1 MWLATAFVIGS
12 GRQSLGLEQD
22 IVAPPFLECDARAGF
37 NAVWEVF
44 RAQVAANAQQGWP
57 LDHGLALMA
66 AQLLDVYDDAST
78 GRSWAHP
85 AGAVWESFR
94 TGGADWPMLPPAV
107 QVVPAGGGQEG
118 SLIIESS
125 RAAARGHVCLYG
137 LATALFVAYRHE
149 VARGVA
155 DAHRHLEVILWL
167 LGETAGGEQ
176 LFDFLE
182 SSQWPVRSI
191 DVEVNLDLA
200 SSEAARFV
208 LHSRLRLQRVPY
220 SAAGKTKIGPSF
232 VAPRL
237 VSSLHSSPLGLRLA
251 VVGIHGATSLEPAS
265 ALAAA
270 WPGASPSGGA
280 PMEQRFFG
288 HPCPRYELTTYL
300 CDWKNAMLPGT
311 GGEDAVAEVLAEMVN
326 MTAQHVE
333 RAWEP
338 HAALA
343 RLAAAYAAEGF
354 LRHAELWLCSGPA
367 VLCAL
372 LHATAPEKPM
382 IFWHC
387 RHLLDGLGALAN
399 ATRTL
404 VLMSLRTMA
413 AAPGVAFL
421 ACEDFAAAQ
430 AAAQLGVAAPA
441 VQRRLGLYTE
451 AYPWRG
457 FDAGG
462 KGEDVVVL
470 RSMLWSRLPGLYFRA
485 VLEAFVEENRA
496 RFNFRFTFGS
506 DTTDRLVPYQELG
519 LHRCAVLVPND
530 LTMAAFVEA
539 FAMGIPLF
547 MPTDEWLYRLQK
559 SVPYGFMVSEGGQR
573 RWRRTAAGAFLE
585 GEASGRWAC
594 PPLACAL
601 GLRYVATHAALRV
614 HPAAPQRRRRARG
627 RAPHPEPRHAPVG
640 DSGQGGAFAPLAK
653 YPYTPHRHDAAD
665 HHHRLGL
672 LGLGSR
678 QRERH
683 RHRQRRSAAA
693 AHAAHATSLRRLG
706 LRAPELRCRWLAGL
720 PPPGRAQRRARLPGL
735 ARDGRGQRHDAA
747 ARLTGG
753 GLGGGRG
760 GAGRRAPDFSS
771 SCLQ

>member
-107 QVVPAGGGQEG
+107 QVVPAGGGQEGLCPLTAQRLLLPRQAPTPG

-441 VQRRLGLYTE
+441 VQR
-451 AYPWRG
+451 
-457 FDAGG
+457 
-462 KGEDVVVL
+462 
-470 RSMLWSRLPGLYFRA
+470 
-485 VLEAFVEENRA
+485 
-496 RFNFRFTFGS
+496 
-506 DTTDRLVPYQELG
+506 
-519 LHRCAVLVPND
+519 
-530 LTMAAFVEA
+530 
-539 FAMGIPLF
+539 
-547 MPTDEWLYRLQK
+547 
-559 SVPYGFMVSEGGQR
+559 
-573 RWRRTAAGAFLE
+573 
-585 GEASGRWAC
+585 
-594 PPLACAL
+594 
-601 GLRYVATHAALRV
+601 
-614 HPAAPQRRRRARG
+614 
-627 RAPHPEPRHAPVG
+627 PRN
-640 DSGQGGAFAPLAK
+640 
-653 YPYTPHRHDAAD
+653 
-665 HHHRLGL
+665 
-672 LGLGSR
+672 
-678 QRERH
+678 
-683 RHRQRRSAAA
+683 
-693 AHAAHATSLRRLG
+693 
-706 LRAPELRCRWLAGL
+706 
-720 PPPGRAQRRARLPGL
+720 
-735 ARDGRGQRHDAA
+735 
-747 ARLTGG
+747 
-753 GLGGGRG
+753 
-760 GAGRRAPDFSS
+760 
-771 SCLQ
+771 